1 MGVGRRAMNVAV
13 MAGALAALVQSLPD
27 QSMREQIRDM
37 AAAIESE
44 AEALAD
50 ELEFSDE
57 LLTAPGI
64 KAA

>member
-1 MGVGRRAMNVAV
+1 MGIGRRAMNVAV
-13 MAGALAALVQSLPD
+13 MAGTLAALVQTLPD

-44 AEALAD
+44 AEALAE

-57 LLTAPGI
+57 LLTNPGI